1 MATSEGNEAAG
12 DAAAP
17 AERSGGGRVG
27 PLLLCAAGITVAG
40 VLALVFLDPILGAFL
55 LIMGVTLLGIGAVA
69 RDWDRHPTY
78 EDRELARARRR
89 KEKWE
94 RGSAA
99 RERDRARWEA
109 HQARQATKSG
119 S

>member
-1 MATSEGNEAAG
+1 MATSEGNEGVG
-12 DAAAP
+12 DASAQGN
-17 AERSGGGRVG
+17 RSGGGRVG
-27 PLLLCAAGITVAG
+27 ALLLCAAVVTAAG
-40 VLALVFLDPILGAFL
+40 VLALVFVDPILGAFL
-55 LIMGVTLLGIGAVA
+55 LIMGLTLLGIGAMA

-78 EDRELARARRR
+78 EDRELARARKR

-109 HQARQATKSG
+109 HQARQAKKG
-119 S
+119 DR

>member
-1 MATSEGNEAAG
+1 MATSEGNGAAG
-12 DAAAP
+12 DAPAP

-27 PLLLCAAGITVAG
+27 ALLLCAAALTAGG
-40 VLALVFLDPILGAFL
+40 VLALVFVDPILGAFL
-55 LIMGVTLLGIGAVA
+55 LIMGVTLLVIVAMA
-69 RDWDRHPTY
+69 RDWDRHPSY
-78 EDRELARARRR
+78 EERELARARKR

-109 HQARQATKSG
+109 HQARQRKSDR
-119 S
+119 

>member
-1 MATSEGNEAAG
+1 MASTEDTQGAG

-27 PLLLCAAGITVAG
+27 ALLVCAAVIVAAG
-40 VLALVFLDPILGAFL
+40 VLALVFVDPILGAFL
-55 LIMGVTLLGIGAVA
+55 LIMGVTLLGIGATA
-69 RDWDRHPTY
+69 RDWDRHPSY

-109 HQARQATKSG
+109 HQARQARKSG
-119 S
+119 Q

>member
-1 MATSEGNEAAG
+1 MATSEGNQGAG

-27 PLLLCAAGITVAG
+27 ALLLCAAVVIGGG
-40 VLALVFLDPILGAFL
+40 VLALVFVDPILGAFL
-55 LIMGVTLLGIGAVA
+55 LIMGVTLLGIGATA
-69 RDWDRHPTY
+69 RDWDRHPSY
-78 EDRELARARRR
+78 EDRELARARKR
-89 KEKWE
+89 KAKWE

-109 HQARQATKSG
+109 HQARQAKKSG